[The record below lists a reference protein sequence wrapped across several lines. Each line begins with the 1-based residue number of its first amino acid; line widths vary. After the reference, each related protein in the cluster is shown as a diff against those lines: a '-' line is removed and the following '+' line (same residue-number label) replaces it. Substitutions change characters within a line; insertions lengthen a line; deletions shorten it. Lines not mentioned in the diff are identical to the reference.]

1 MHVQTNG
8 FFMKIIIAGASDVG
22 LHLAKLLS
30 FESQNIT
37 LIDNVKQD
45 LNYAETH
52 LDIRTIQGDPSALS
66 TLKKADAGD
75 SDMMIAVTPSET
87 TNLMCCLL
95 SKQLGC
101 KRTIARVT
109 NIEFDKYKEDVD
121 FNALGIDE
129 LISPEELAAKEIE
142 LLINESAFNNSY
154 EFEGGALT
162 MMGTTL
168 QESAPFVGKSVKEA
182 AAVFSEVHFMPI
194 AIKRSGTQST
204 LIPRGDTVFEAGDQV
219 YFTSS
224 KSGMDSLYELIGYTK
239 QEIENVMILGG
250 GRIGNK
256 TAEDLCGKGIRV
268 KLVEVDKE
276 KAIKLSENLPNT
288 LVIHGDGRNADLLVE
303 ENIGGMDVF
312 IAVTD
317 DSETNIMSCLMAK
330 SKNVPKIIA
339 LVENVDYFELTK
351 SIGVD
356 TLINKKLLTANSI
369 FRYIRKGK
377 VVDLAKLNN
386 MDAELLEFVVSD
398 QSKVLGKKIKDL
410 DISRTATIGGVI
422 RGNEGVIALGDF
434 EIMAGDRV
442 LMCCLPKSI
451 SRIERLFR

>member
-1 MHVQTNG
+1 
-8 FFMKIIIAGASDVG
+8 
-22 LHLAKLLS
+22 
-30 FESQNIT
+30 
-37 LIDNVKQD
+37 
-45 LNYAETH
+45 
-52 LDIRTIQGDPSALS
+52 
-66 TLKKADAGD
+66 
-75 SDMMIAVTPSET
+75 
-87 TNLMCCLL
+87 
-95 SKQLGC
+95 
-101 KRTIARVT
+101 
-109 NIEFDKYKEDVD
+109 
-121 FNALGIDE
+121 
-129 LISPEELAAKEIE
+129 
-142 LLINESAFNNSY
+142 
-154 EFEGGALT
+154 
-162 MMGTTL
+162 
-168 QESAPFVGKSVKEA
+168 
-182 AAVFSEVHFMPI
+182 
-194 AIKRSGTQST
+194 

-276 KAIKLSENLPNT
+276 KAIKLSGNLPNT

>member
-1 MHVQTNG
+1 
-8 FFMKIIIAGASDVG
+8 MKIIIAGASDVG

-52 LDIRTIQGDPSALS
+52 LDIRTTQGDPSALS

-194 AIKRSGTQST
+194 AIKRAGTQST

>member
-1 MHVQTNG
+1 
-8 FFMKIIIAGASDVG
+8 
-22 LHLAKLLS
+22 
-30 FESQNIT
+30 
-37 LIDNVKQD
+37 
-45 LNYAETH
+45 
-52 LDIRTIQGDPSALS
+52 
-66 TLKKADAGD
+66 
-75 SDMMIAVTPSET
+75 MMIAVTPSET

-194 AIKRSGTQST
+194 AIKRAGTQNT

>member
-1 MHVQTNG
+1 
-8 FFMKIIIAGASDVG
+8 MKIIIAGASDVG

-194 AIKRSGTQST
+194 AIKRAGTQST

-434 EIMAGDRV
+434 EIMAGDLV

>member
-1 MHVQTNG
+1 
-8 FFMKIIIAGASDVG
+8 
-22 LHLAKLLS
+22 
-30 FESQNIT
+30 
-37 LIDNVKQD
+37 
-45 LNYAETH
+45 
-52 LDIRTIQGDPSALS
+52 
-66 TLKKADAGD
+66 
-75 SDMMIAVTPSET
+75 MMIAVTPSET

-194 AIKRSGTQST
+194 AIKRAGTQST

-276 KAIKLSENLPNT
+276 KAIKLSANLPNT